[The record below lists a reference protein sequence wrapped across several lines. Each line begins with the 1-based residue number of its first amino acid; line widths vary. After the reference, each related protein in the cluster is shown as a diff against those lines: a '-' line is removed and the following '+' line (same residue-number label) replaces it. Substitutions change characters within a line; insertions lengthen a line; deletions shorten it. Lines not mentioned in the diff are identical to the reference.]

1 VSSPSSNHETAAKRR
16 RLAVASLGALALF
29 NVLFWLFAVRP
40 LSEQETL
47 QQARLQQ
54 LELQVRQKTESLDR
68 LRAASEKLDGAVDGG
83 DDLLERLTF
92 ERRTTFSEL
101 LKELNSA
108 ADEAGVELRE
118 TSYNSGEID
127 GNASYGMVS
136 IAANFRGRYPNLVK
150 LLNRLDRSEKF
161 LIVER
166 LGAAPRED
174 GGLQIAIRIDAFV
187 RGLVQP

>member
-1 VSSPSSNHETAAKRR
+1 MSSNFESAAKRR
-16 RLAVASLGALALF
+16 RLVVGALAVLAMF
-29 NVLFWLFAVRP
+29 NVVFWLFAVRP
-40 LSEQETL
+40 LSDRESA
-47 QQARLQQ
+47 QQIRLQQ
-54 LELQVRQKTESLDR
+54 LELQVRQKTEALNQ
-68 LRAASEKLDGAVDGG
+68 LRGASTQLEGAVADG

-101 LKELNSA
+101 LKELTA
-108 ADEAGVELRE
+108 AAEQAGVEIRE
-118 TSYNSGEID
+118 TSYNSDEID
-127 GNASYGMVS
+127 GNEEYGMVS
-136 IAANFRGRYPNLVK
+136 IAANFRGQYANLVQ

-187 RGLVQP
+187 RGL